1 MVKIT
6 YQYFKGLRKDI
17 DTMICGLVIVKQLNG
32 RRGT

>member
-1 MVKIT
+1 MVKII

-17 DTMICGLVIVKQLNG
+17 DTMISGLVIVKQLNR